1 MTTGARWIWGLAF
14 VLSWNVAGAWSGDI
28 PPVRTDQTKL
38 NVLLFSGS
46 NNHDWRQTTP
56 ALARI
61 LRESGVFA
69 VDVIEEPSVCT
80 AAMLDRY
87 DVIVS
92 NWTNFPS
99 TERPWGRAAEQAV
112 LEFVRSGK
120 GFVVFHGATAC
131 FPAWTEFQDLIGATW
146 GQNTG
151 HGHYHRFTVSVA
163 DANHPITAGLPGFAI
178 ADELWHRMDTRPSA
192 HVLCRA
198 YSTAESGG
206 SGREEPVAFTVEF
219 GRGRC
224 FNLVLGHDVA
234 PMEHPAWRLLML
246 RGTQWAATGNAT
258 IQVPPDIELV
268 LDRARD
274 YRRGQ
279 GRGVLEPVDQR
290 VLLSAGYPLLRSEL
304 ATHMKARLTGEASEE
319 CWEYLLEKLSLVG
332 SGSDV
337 PALAAFLANPQL
349 GHAARAAL
357 ERISGDEAVAA
368 LRDALSSLRGPALIG
383 VINSL
388 GQRRDRK
395 AVTRLIPFL
404 QTDDMPLCGAAIVA
418 LGKIGGPEA
427 LTAIRVT
434 ASRPEGPGKIVCGDA
449 LLRCADDL
457 AEAGDRT
464 GACEIY
470 EALFAR
476 GNPSSI
482 RRAALIGLA
491 GLRGDEDAT
500 GEMLVEVLSDDEAAL
515 HAAAVHCVR
524 RTRSRVVCRHVAD
537 RLPLFAESVQPQVV
551 LALAEA
557 GDLATLSGITKLL
570 SSSNADVR
578 LTVLSAIGR
587 LGGPAAALVL
597 IRQMETA
604 TEAEMVVIQRSLA
617 QLPGTD
623 ADYIILEGLATSSAS
638 RVKQGLVP
646 VLIER
651 QTPDSV
657 SVLLDLAADGDA
669 RVRIVAIKAL
679 GALAGNEHLPALM
692 DSLKSTDETRECRA
706 IEDAIVAVARRA
718 ESSRPVIEW
727 ISANMPDAEAQAKA
741 SLLRVLGRLGGA
753 QSLGIVRDSL
763 RDPDP
768 VVRETAVRVL
778 GAWPDAAALAD
789 LLAVAREPES
799 PNAKILALRGF
810 ADLYRGAQASTLPQW
825 ESMAAE
831 ALSLADRAE
840 ERRLLLSAFAG
851 KPSKESLAIAMS
863 LLDDAELKAE
873 AALASL
879 GILEAVGGQWPEW
892 ARSTLTQI
900 LDAVPAR
907 EVSERAEAL
916 RVKWSRP
923 ANLAPRGIASSPD
936 DLEKDGAAGGDQAGI
951 DGDPATYWD
960 EVDGKSLYRYR
971 VTFAEE
977 VRISALSIMGYQH
990 HNFAPK
996 DFDVLC
1002 DGKLVQSV
1010 REAVYRDNVLVVAF
1024 PTTSCRTVELEIT
1037 GRYGP
1042 SPAIRELEI
1051 YAASE

>member
-1 MTTGARWIWGLAF
+1 
-14 VLSWNVAGAWSGDI
+14 
-28 PPVRTDQTKL
+28 
-38 NVLLFSGS
+38 
-46 NNHDWRQTTP
+46 
-56 ALARI
+56 
-61 LRESGVFA
+61 
-69 VDVIEEPSVCT
+69 
-80 AAMLDRY
+80 
-87 DVIVS
+87 
-92 NWTNFPS
+92 
-99 TERPWGRAAEQAV
+99 
-112 LEFVRSGK
+112 
-120 GFVVFHGATAC
+120 
-131 FPAWTEFQDLIGATW
+131 
-146 GQNTG
+146 
-151 HGHYHRFTVSVA
+151 
-163 DANHPITAGLPGFAI
+163 
-178 ADELWHRMDTRPSA
+178 
-192 HVLCRA
+192 
-198 YSTAESGG
+198 
-206 SGREEPVAFTVEF
+206 
-219 GRGRC
+219 
-224 FNLVLGHDVA
+224 
-234 PMEHPAWRLLML
+234 
-246 RGTQWAATGNAT
+246 
-258 IQVPPDIELV
+258 
-268 LDRARD
+268 
-274 YRRGQ
+274 
-279 GRGVLEPVDQR
+279 
-290 VLLSAGYPLLRSEL
+290 
-304 ATHMKARLTGEASEE
+304 
-319 CWEYLLEKLSLVG
+319 
-332 SGSDV
+332 
-337 PALAAFLANPQL
+337 
-349 GHAARAAL
+349 
-357 ERISGDEAVAA
+357 
-368 LRDALSSLRGPALIG
+368 
-383 VINSL
+383 
-388 GQRRDRK
+388 
-395 AVTRLIPFL
+395 
-404 QTDDMPLCGAAIVA
+404 
-418 LGKIGGPEA
+418 
-427 LTAIRVT
+427 
-434 ASRPEGPGKIVCGDA
+434 
-449 LLRCADDL
+449 
-457 AEAGDRT
+457 
-464 GACEIY
+464 
-470 EALFAR
+470 
-476 GNPSSI
+476 
-482 RRAALIGLA
+482 
-491 GLRGDEDAT
+491 
-500 GEMLVEVLSDDEAAL
+500 
-515 HAAAVHCVR
+515 
-524 RTRSRVVCRHVAD
+524 
-537 RLPLFAESVQPQVV
+537 
-551 LALAEA
+551 
-557 GDLATLSGITKLL
+557 
-570 SSSNADVR
+570 
-578 LTVLSAIGR
+578 
-587 LGGPAAALVL
+587 
-597 IRQMETA
+597 
-604 TEAEMVVIQRSLA
+604 
-617 QLPGTD
+617 
-623 ADYIILEGLATSSAS
+623 
-638 RVKQGLVP
+638 
-646 VLIER
+646 
-651 QTPDSV
+651 
-657 SVLLDLAADGDA
+657 
-669 RVRIVAIKAL
+669 VAIKAL